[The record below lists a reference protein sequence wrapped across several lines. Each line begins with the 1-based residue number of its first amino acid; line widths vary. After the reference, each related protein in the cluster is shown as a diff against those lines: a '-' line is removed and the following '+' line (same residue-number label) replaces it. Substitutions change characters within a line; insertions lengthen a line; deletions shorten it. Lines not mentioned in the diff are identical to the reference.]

1 MTTVSIFTFR
11 AFSLALKSIFFY
23 FTHLYIFLVSFIS
36 VRCSLNSFHLSYR
49 IEFLL
54 YFLCV
59 ISVVKSLRQGFD
71 SYSTYCNFGVHT
83 FWVKPRLRILQENK
97 STHRRYLNIF
107 FIKWKVWTSRGL
119 VLKKNWFLK
128 SVKELK
134 YRYQI
139 SIRPRSSPL
148 SKHFFQSRLQLQF
161 YS

>member
-97 STHRRYLNIF
+97 STGDIRISF
-107 FIKWKVWTSRGL
+107 F
-119 VLKKNWFLK
+119 LKMKGMNFQRFGAKEDWFLK
-128 SVKELK
+128 SVEELK